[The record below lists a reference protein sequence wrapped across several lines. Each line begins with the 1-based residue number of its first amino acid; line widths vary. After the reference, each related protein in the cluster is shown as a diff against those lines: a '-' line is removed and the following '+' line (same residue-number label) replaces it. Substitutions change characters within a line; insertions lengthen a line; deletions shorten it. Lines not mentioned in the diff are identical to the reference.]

1 MSDELFEAIE
11 SHDAS
16 RVAKALSGGLDPN
29 VPLTKPPYW
38 TALEAAI
45 EEVFHDGPADVT
57 LEIVKLLVKNGANV
71 NAWDSKR
78 HLNPLLAAVYWHNR
92 DVVSLLLEAG
102 SDPNAVNCFNETALS
117 LAVEDDECEIAR
129 MLLERDATM
138 IDRSGGVGAITPLGR
153 AAQNLSLTMIR
164 LLLSF
169 GANIH
174 ATDADGRLPHNY
186 LPPRDPS
193 NAEVRDEALK
203 LLSIEATM
211 NPLHP
216 QPPSG
221 ASSPADGD
229 A

>member
-16 RVAKALSGGLDPN
+16 RVATALAAGVDPN
-29 VPLTKPPYW
+29 VPLAKPPCW

-45 EEVFHDGPADVT
+45 EEMSRDGPADVM
-57 LEIVKLLVKNGANV
+57 LEIVKTLIKNGADV

-78 HLNPLLAAVYWHNR
+78 HLNPLLAAVYWHNP

-102 SDPNAVNCFNETALS
+102 SDPKAVNCFNETALS

-129 MLLERDATM
+129 MLLERDKTM

-153 AAQNLSLTMIR
+153 AAQNLSLSMIK

-169 GANIH
+169 GASIH
-174 ATDADGRLPHNY
+174 ATDADGGLPCDY
-186 LPPRDPS
+186 LPRRDPS
-193 NAEVRDEALK
+193 NAEARDEALK
-203 LLSIEATM
+203 LLSIQA
-211 NPLHP
+211 
-216 QPPSG
+216 
-221 ASSPADGD
+221 A
-229 A
+229 